1 MKRYSPD
8 VPPDAD
14 EWLDLDEQERIH
26 LVEDWHRKARE
37 KLPNHTAHALFHVV
51 VENQIAEGMES
62 VVRAMARLMKQGL
75 DRHDAVHA
83 VGSCLADHFFEVANS
98 EDENDESV
106 SDVSY
111 DAAVERLNAE
121 EWLRKYE

>member
-1 MKRYSPD
+1 VKRYNPE
-8 VPPDAD
+8 VPPDATD
-14 EWLDLDEQERIH
+14 WLDLDEQERIQ
-26 LVEDWHRKARE
+26 LVEAWHRKARE
-37 KLPNHTAHALFHVV
+37 KLPDHTAHAIFHVA

-62 VVRAMARLMKQGL
+62 VVRAMARLMDQGL

-83 VGSCLADHFFEVANS
+83 IGSCLVDHFFEVADS
-98 EDENDESV
+98 EDDRV
-106 SDVSY
+106 TDDSY